1 MDLGWFFSFVVV
13 GLNTTVLACHAIL
26 NNLFVYSPI
35 GEERRA
41 AGLLQESDDLIQP
54 WESKLYYYHN
64 NVFFSAAR
72 IDVVHSAESSPFY
85 TSSDDD
91 VLTRPMAVKETELM
105 RLMTSAGNDAQSPLK
120 IWNIMMSGH
129 ISDCSST
136 TNDSPSADESSDEAS
151 SATSDAVS
159 PTGDGQSVALTWHDL
174 VSPYVFLVFYSN
186 ICIAVLCKLRVQTAF
201 IMGFNRCH
209 Q

>member
-1 MDLGWFFSFVVV
+1 M
-13 GLNTTVLACHAIL
+13 

-72 IDVVHSAESSPFY
+72 IDVIHSAESSPFY

-91 VLTRPMAVKETELM
+91 VLTRPMAVKEAELTRM
-105 RLMTSAGNDAQSPLK
+105 MTSHSNDAQSPLQ
-120 IWNIMMSGH
+120 IWNIMMSDH

-136 TNDSPSADESSDEAS
+136 TKDSPLSADESSDEAS

-159 PTGDGQSVALTWHDL
+159 PTGDGQSVALTWHDM
-174 VSPYVFLVFYSN
+174 VSLYIFLSVLQQYLHCFIMY
-186 ICIAVLCKLRVQTAF
+186 ICHMLTSINVDVQTAF
-201 IMGFNRCH
+201 IMAFDRY
-209 Q
+209 QL